1 MSRTVSPCAACK
13 VQRRKCG
20 DKCLLAPYFPPNDPQ
35 KFFVVHKL
43 FGASNIAKILRD
55 IPAEKRADTVTSL
68 VYEASVRVKDPI
80 YGCTGAIC
88 RLQKQVLHL
97 QSQLATTKA
106 EILDVQAN
114 LASFVTA
121 TRMDV
126 QANLASFV
134 TVFCNSGETATRM
147 DVVDQND
154 PFSNNEVIVSQYD
167 EDPFGLWAP
176 L

>member
-43 FGASNIAKILRD
+43 YGASNIAKILRD

-68 VYEASVRVKDPI
+68 VYEASVRVNDPI

-97 QSQLATTKA
+97 QSQLETTKA
-106 EILDVQAN
+106 ELLNVQAN
-114 LASFVTA
+114 LASFVTG
-121 TRMDV
+121 
-126 QANLASFV
+126 
-134 TVFCNSGETATRM
+134 FCNSGETATRM
-147 DVVDQND
+147 DLVHQND
-154 PFSNNEVIVSQYD
+154 PLSNNEVIVSQYD

>member
-114 LASFVTA
+114 LASFVT
-121 TRMDV
+121 
-126 QANLASFV
+126 
-134 TVFCNSGETATRM
+134 VFYR
-147 DVVDQND
+147 
-154 PFSNNEVIVSQYD
+154 FRI
-167 EDPFGLWAP
+167 
-176 L
+176 